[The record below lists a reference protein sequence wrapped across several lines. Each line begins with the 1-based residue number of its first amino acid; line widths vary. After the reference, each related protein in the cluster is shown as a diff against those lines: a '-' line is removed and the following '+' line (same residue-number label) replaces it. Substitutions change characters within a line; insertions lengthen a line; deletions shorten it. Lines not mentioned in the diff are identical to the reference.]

1 MKFQK
6 ALQEFVLAEDRV
18 AELHSLPERVYIQD
32 KNAFFNDGRL
42 GKQNR
47 KLLSAA
53 LGLQK
58 NLYFSLPGTQLSV
71 DFFKEQV
78 WGQCGM
84 EQHHGCTYKHCTGHV
99 CGMETGNEDIYI

>member
-1 MKFQK
+1 M
-6 ALQEFVLAEDRV
+6 LAEDRV

-32 KNAFFNDGRL
+32 KNAFFNDGGL

-53 LGLQK
+53 QGLQK

-78 WGQCGM
+78 WGHCGM
-84 EQHHGCTYKHCTGHV
+84 GSKPWMYL
-99 CGMETGNEDIYI
+99 

>member
-1 MKFQK
+1 M
-6 ALQEFVLAEDRV
+6 LAEDRL
-18 AELHSLPERVYIQD
+18 AELHCLPEKVYIQD

-42 GKQNR
+42 GKQKR

-53 LGLQK
+53 QGLQK

-78 WGQCGM
+78 WGQCTVAWTKTMDVLMNTDLMCLVG
-84 EQHHGCTYKHCTGHV
+84 
-99 CGMETGNEDIYI
+99 EDIWIHLLSD

>member
-1 MKFQK
+1 MKSQQ

-18 AELHSLPERVYIQD
+18 AELHRLPERIYIQD
-32 KNAFFNDGRL
+32 QNAFFNDGRL

-53 LGLQK
+53 RGLQR

-78 WGQCGM
+78 WDQCGM
-84 EQHHGCTYKHCTGHV
+84 DRNHGCTSEY
-99 CGMETGNEDIYI
+99 